1 MLHAGNKYIKTLAYK
16 CVRRTYVSIFYRKHF
31 SINYMYVYKKNCAKT
46 VYIFKGNAA
55 LELFF
60 VDAKP

>member
-1 MLHAGNKYIKTLAYK
+1 
-16 CVRRTYVSIFYRKHF
+16 
-31 SINYMYVYKKNCAKT
+31 MYVYKKNCAKT